1 MAGIQR
7 AVDASDTRR
16 GGSLNRKFALD
27 RAARETMPFSLLLIA
42 VIFTISLVLTMVGLG
57 GGLIFSPLFVILG
70 FAKADA
76 ASASLFLN
84 LAAAASA
91 AYAYSRKKMVDFT
104 LAVPLII
111 ASSLAAPVGSYVNV
125 RIEIKPFLVIMA
137 LVLALAGVRMLMS
150 PGREETTAPFP
161 ASRKIIGGAVIGACI
176 GLLGG
181 LLGIGGGVFVVPL
194 LIYVL
199 KTPTKIAA
207 ASSTFIVC
215 FSSLTGFLGYASMG
229 RIDWAFILP
238 AAVAS
243 FLGGQAGARIMSS
256 RLKGRTIRT
265 IFSVIL
271 FGLCAKLLHQA
282 FIG

>member
-1 MAGIQR
+1 
-7 AVDASDTRR
+7 
-16 GGSLNRKFALD
+16 
-27 RAARETMPFSLLLIA
+27 MPISAILIA
-42 VIFTISLVLTMVGLG
+42 AIFLISLVLTMVGLG

-70 FAKADA
+70 YAKSEA

-84 LAAAASA
+84 LIAAASA
-91 AYAYSRKKMVDFT
+91 AYTYSRKNMVDFS
-104 LAVPLII
+104 LSIPLIVS
-111 ASSLAAPVGSYVNV
+111 SSLAAPIGSYLNM
-125 RIEIKPFLVIMA
+125 RIDLKPFLITMA
-137 LVLALAGVRMLMS
+137 VVLALAGVRMLIS
-150 PGREETTAPFP
+150 PPDEAESGSMQS
-161 ASRKIIGGAVIGACI
+161 SRKIIGGIGIGACI

-215 FSSLTGFLGYASMG
+215 FSSLTGFLGYASMAK
-229 RIDWAFILP
+229 INWMFILP

-243 FLGGQAGARIMSS
+243 FAGGQAGARIMSS
-256 RLKGRTIRT
+256 RLKGKSIRV

-271 FGLCAKLLHQA
+271 FILCAKLLHRS
-282 FIG
+282 FIGS